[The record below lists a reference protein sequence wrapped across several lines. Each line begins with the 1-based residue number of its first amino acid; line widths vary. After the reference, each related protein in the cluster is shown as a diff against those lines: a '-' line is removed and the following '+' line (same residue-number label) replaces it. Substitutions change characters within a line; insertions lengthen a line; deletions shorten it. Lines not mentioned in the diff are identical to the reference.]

1 MKKLLLV
8 AAILYGSALSF
19 GDAKSD
25 YESARKLVQSNKISD
40 AVKILEKITTSG
52 DKEYEARA
60 NFDLGL
66 YYFQN
71 NDNVKA
77 KKYLSTVWNNGS
89 AATGEALEAAKVL
102 YLMAIQNKNI
112 TEAEKYIAWADKTTQ
127 GQDPDLVSSLIIFY
141 FENKMDAK
149 AQSRYNSAIK
159 STNKDFVA
167 EINLSLGQ
175 YYAGKND
182 MTKAKKYLQD
192 SYKGTPN
199 AILPAGYVLYQIALS
214 EKDNAT
220 AEKYLLEMNKQSQNK
235 NSEILGL
242 LGSYYLGTSDLVKA
256 EDYLKKSVNADS
268 KNGESLFMLL
278 ALYES
283 KKDTT
288 NANATYNKLKTIVPK
303 GLNKELGINYAG
315 IGNAELA
322 EKYFKKSINEDKDNE
337 AKMLLG
343 QPYF

>member
-127 GQDPDLVSSLIIFY
+127 GQDPDLVSSLI
-141 FENKMDAK
+141 
-149 AQSRYNSAIK
+149 
-159 STNKDFVA
+159 
-167 EINLSLGQ
+167 LS
-175 YYAGKND
+175 N
-182 MTKAKKYLQD
+182 
-192 SYKGTPN
+192 
-199 AILPAGYVLYQIALS
+199 
-214 EKDNAT
+214 
-220 AEKYLLEMNKQSQNK
+220 
-235 NSEILGL
+235 
-242 LGSYYLGTSDLVKA
+242 
-256 EDYLKKSVNADS
+256 
-268 KNGESLFMLL
+268 
-278 ALYES
+278 
-283 KKDTT
+283 
-288 NANATYNKLKTIVPK
+288 
-303 GLNKELGINYAG
+303 
-315 IGNAELA
+315 
-322 EKYFKKSINEDKDNE
+322 
-337 AKMLLG
+337 
-343 QPYF
+343 